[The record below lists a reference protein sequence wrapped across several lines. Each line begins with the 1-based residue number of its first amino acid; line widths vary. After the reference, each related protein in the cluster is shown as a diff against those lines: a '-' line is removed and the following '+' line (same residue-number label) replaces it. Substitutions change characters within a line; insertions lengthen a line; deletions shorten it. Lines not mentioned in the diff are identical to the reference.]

1 MMPRTRLPVATIRT
15 GGPKR
20 PGRADFRMP
29 GVVLGLVLGALLSVE
44 GWAQVKPLT
53 VSGSVA
59 INAEAYGQ
67 SGLKRS
73 RRPGQSLIGTG
84 QVSFSLYD
92 RLTIPVTLYA
102 STEGIKAGYQLPFN
116 QVGISPTWSWGKVH
130 AAYYSAQFSEFTLAN
145 SRLRGTGFEFQPGPF
160 RIAAATGMSQRAV
173 EPDSAGFR
181 RGLYKRTLTAV
192 QAGLGRENGWMLW
205 FTGLRA
211 EDDRESLDA
220 TQFDPA
226 RVSSPQENV
235 VASVRFG
242 MPILREQL
250 ALDGEVA
257 ASAYSENTLAR
268 ELDDEEDFQLPS
280 SLENLFTPR
289 LSSRADYAWR
299 TALKIAPVNEFL
311 FQIEGRKVG
320 PGFKS
325 LGARQ
330 VETDIFDLLIN
341 PSLQLRTVRA
351 NVSIGLR
358 ENNVANTRQTTTK
371 RTIVNAN
378 LSVRPN
384 QAFNVIATYSNFGIR
399 NSEVED
405 TLRIQNVSQ
414 LLSLAPSIQFE
425 AGASRHNL
433 RASYNY
439 QDFKDENV
447 VSGREGDTKNHN
459 MNVGHTVSWMSGLS
473 LTTSA
478 TYVVG
483 LTSSIDAK
491 ILSLTEAVG
500 HQFMDRKMRVN
511 ASVTLSRTTTV
522 ATDNGIQGRVQLLYN
537 FTRRNQL
544 QVSGQVRSFSYGQER
559 SGSEGYTETIAR
571 VGYRLSF

>member
-1 MMPRTRLPVATIRT
+1 M
-15 GGPKR
+15 GK
-20 PGRADFRMP
+20 
-29 GVVLGLVLGALLSVE
+29 VLTCLIFGILLTSE
-44 GWAQVKPLT
+44 SFAQVKPVT

-59 INAEAYGQ
+59 VNAEAYGQ
-67 SGLKRS
+67 SGLTRS

-102 STEGIKAGYQLPFN
+102 SSEGVRAGYQLPFN

-145 SRLRGTGFEFQPGPF
+145 SRLRGTGFELQPGPL

-181 RGLYKRTLTAV
+181 RGLYKRRLTAAQV
-192 QAGLGRENGWMLW
+192 GLGRENGWMLW
-205 FTGLRA
+205 FTGLQA
-211 EDDRESLDA
+211 EDDPESLDA
-220 TQFDPA
+220 TQYDPA
-226 RVSSPQENV
+226 RLVSPQENL

-242 MPILREQL
+242 MPILKERL
-250 ALDGEVA
+250 ALDGEIA
-257 ASAYSENTLAR
+257 ASAYSENILAG
-268 ELDDEEDFQLPS
+268 ELDVEDELSLPPAFES
-280 SLENLFTPR
+280 LFTPR
-289 LSSRADYAWR
+289 LSSRADYAGR
-299 TALKIAPVNEFL
+299 AALKVSPVNEFL
-311 FQIEGRKVG
+311 FQFEGRLVG

-330 VETDIFDLLIN
+330 VETDVFDLLFN
-341 PSLQLRTVRA
+341 PALQLRTVRA
-351 NVSIGLR
+351 NVSVGVR
-358 ENNVANTRQTTTK
+358 ENNVAKTRLSTTR

-378 LSVRPN
+378 VSLRPS

-399 NSEVED
+399 TSEEQD

-414 LLSLAPSIQFE
+414 LLTLAPSIQFE

-439 QDFKDENV
+439 QDFKDENI
-447 VSGREGDTKNHN
+447 VSGRQGDTQNHN
-459 MNVGHTVSWMSGLS
+459 MNLGHTVSWMSGLS

-483 LTSSIDAK
+483 LTSSVDAK

-500 HQFMDRKMRVN
+500 HQFMDRKMRIN

-522 ATDNGIQGRVQLLYN
+522 ATDNGIQGRLQLLYN

-544 QVSGQVRSFSYGQER
+544 QVSGQLRSFSYGQER
-559 SGSEGYTETIAR
+559 NGSTGYTETIAR